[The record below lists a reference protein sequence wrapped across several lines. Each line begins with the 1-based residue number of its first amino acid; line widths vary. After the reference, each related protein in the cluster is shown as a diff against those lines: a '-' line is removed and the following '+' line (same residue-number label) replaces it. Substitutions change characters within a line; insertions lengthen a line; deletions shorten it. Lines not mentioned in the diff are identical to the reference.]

1 MPLVIFDTI
10 CSCLFSEPRM
20 HQSQN
25 FALQIG
31 LELIMDRDPLPQ
43 NPATIERP
51 LLTAYCTVH
60 PPCAS
65 SPHVGARFFNA
76 GYAPDNLPA

>member
-43 NPATIERP
+43 KPCDDREIPTHGV
-51 LLTAYCTVH
+51 LH
-60 PPCAS
+60 PPRAP
-65 SPHVGARFFNA
+65 SPHVGA
-76 GYAPDNLPA
+76 PTIL